1 MASTS
6 SDQSLLYSEYLESD
20 STKRAVEV
28 LERKNKKKPV
38 MKFTKSPVLAK
49 VIDLLARF
57 KEEDEKLMAVPESE
71 RNIEN
76 IEDDSAYI
84 EMNVALQKEGSS
96 DSESDEEDTEINKS
110 DKDASEHCKG
120 DLEESS
126 ILINTEQINSES
138 VNDII
143 NNEAELPIKCA
154 KRKVDELIE
163 PELDQR
169 TSQKICVL
177 E

>member
-28 LERKNKKKPV
+28 VESKNKKKPV
-38 MKFTKSPVLAK
+38 MKFTKSPILAK

-57 KEEDEKLMAVPESE
+57 KEEEEILKAIPESK

-76 IEDDSAYI
+76 VEGDSAFI
-84 EMNVALQKEGSS
+84 EMNVALQEEGSD
-96 DSESDEEDTEINKS
+96 DSESDEDTEINKS
-110 DKDASEHCKG
+110 DKDVSEHCK
-120 DLEESS
+120 DDHEEPS
-126 ILINTEQINSES
+126 ILMNIEQINSES

-143 NNEAELPIKCA
+143 NNEAGLPIKSA

-163 PELDQR
+163 PELDQG